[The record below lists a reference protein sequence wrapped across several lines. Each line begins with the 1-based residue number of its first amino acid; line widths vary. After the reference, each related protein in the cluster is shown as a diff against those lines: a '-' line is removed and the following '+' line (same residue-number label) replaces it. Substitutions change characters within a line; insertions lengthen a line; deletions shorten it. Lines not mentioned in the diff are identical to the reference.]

1 MVMLSMWL
9 LVCYNV
15 SISSCNKS
23 RPICLDGI
31 AFNTAYVDR
40 KYHSGSIC
48 VGVDSVLD
56 IDIISYVVVDNIFLV
71 LIIVCIVI
79 L

>member
-1 MVMLSMWL
+1 MLSMWL
-9 LVCYNV
+9 IVCYCV

-31 AFNTAYVDR
+31 AFSDAYCDR

-48 VGVDSVLD
+48 IGVFVVLD
-56 IDIISYVVVDNIFLV
+56 IVIIRYVVVDNIV
-71 LIIVCIVI
+71 LCVI
-79 L
+79 LV